1 MITKAIIKRLYTTDD
16 NHYIIYVP
24 LFRKANLDASD
35 ATLPATALCISGIE
49 NTLKVGD
56 VVYIGFE
63 ENNFSRPVILS
74 KLYTGTEKISDITT
88 TIKSRSQ
95 ETLDSTKLSENTM
108 IGDIDIKNIYN
119 TLNNFIENRLSASN
133 IIYDNDDNYFNVQT
147 KLKAL
152 TEEISALKNEL
163 AAMKSK

>member
-74 KLYTGTEKISDITT
+74 KLYTGIEKISDITT

-119 TLNNFIENRLSASN
+119 TLNNFIEKRLSASN
-133 IIYDNDDNYFNVQT
+133 IIYDNDIYFNVQT
-147 KLKAL
+147 KLDAL
-152 TEEISALKNEL
+152 TNEISTLKAEL
-163 AAMKSK
+163 AEMKSK